1 MSPATSLPFIWPNNS
16 SNIPSTPPP
25 MSTIEP
31 KTRCGYLVET
41 PRFGFL
47 VDTDNEED
55 SAKYREADESIY
67 GFIQRLAFILPSC
80 A

>member
-1 MSPATSLPFIWPNNS
+1 
-16 SNIPSTPPP
+16 